1 MPEFNEKPRST
12 ANQEES
18 AGVFESDTSDIEES
32 DIELD
37 TSEIV
42 EPDDEPP
49 QPVGF
54 PILASV

>member
-1 MPEFNEKPRST
+1 MPEIHGKSRDTNHK
-12 ANQEES
+12 ES
-18 AGVFESDTSDIEES
+18 ASVFESDTSDIEES

-37 TSEIV
+37 TSEVV

-54 PILASV
+54 SNSNNI